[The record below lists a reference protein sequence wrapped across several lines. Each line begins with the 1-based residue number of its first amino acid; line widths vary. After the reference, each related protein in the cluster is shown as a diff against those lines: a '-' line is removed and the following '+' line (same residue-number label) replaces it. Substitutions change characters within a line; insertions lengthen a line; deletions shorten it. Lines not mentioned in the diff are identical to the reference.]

1 MTQRLALPTLSRHN
15 PLATP
20 AFKLFIVDQ
29 VLRLPDAKIPDRFI
43 ATEPALML
51 AHQDGH
57 LDEALRR
64 FWYAARLAAIEECMD
79 ALRERMNH
87 LFSNSRVHDSAESMR
102 CLGVLRQVKAEH
114 VTESCAGD
122 C

>member
-1 MTQRLALPTLSRHN
+1 MPQDDERRRREFDACKALT
-15 PLATP
+15 
-20 AFKLFIVDQ
+20 
-29 VLRLPDAKIPDRFI
+29 
-43 ATEPALML
+43 L

-57 LDEALRR
+57 SDEALRQ

-87 LFSNSRVHDSAESMR
+87 LFASSKVHDSAESMR
-102 CLGVLRQVKAEH
+102 CIGVLRQVNSEH
-114 VTESCAGD
+114 VTQSCAGD

>member
-1 MTQRLALPTLSRHN
+1 MSQDDERRRCE
-15 PLATP
+15 
-20 AFKLFIVDQ
+20 F
-29 VLRLPDAKIPDRFI
+29 DACK
-43 ATEPALML
+43 ALML
-51 AHQDGH
+51 AYQDDQT
-57 LDEALRR
+57 DEALRQ

-87 LFSNSRVHDSAESMR
+87 LFASSRVHDSAESMR

-114 VTESCAGD
+114 VTQSRAGD